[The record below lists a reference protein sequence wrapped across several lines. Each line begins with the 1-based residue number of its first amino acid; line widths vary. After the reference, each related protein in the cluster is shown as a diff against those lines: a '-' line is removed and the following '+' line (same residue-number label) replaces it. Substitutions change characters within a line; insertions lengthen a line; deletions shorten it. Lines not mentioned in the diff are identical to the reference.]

1 MTNSTYNQL
10 TITTTGQAIRA
21 ALHASGKTDVRYYLN
36 GICLSQEH
44 NAIVSTTG
52 NYLFKTDVEYL
63 TKTEDKENFI
73 LENFKVPATV
83 TKVVIRIQNG
93 QDIADVEMWDK
104 KGNNVSMLRVN
115 VINGTFPNWMRV
127 MPQRAQEQLPKE
139 VGFNATFLALAEKI
153 YGKNKPVKLSF
164 FDDMGKTTI
173 EPAKDNVLN
182 QVLVLMPLNLDRV

>member
-21 ALHASGKTDVRYYLN
+21 ALHASAKTDVRYYLN

-44 NAIVSTTG
+44 NAIVSSTG
-52 NYLFKTDVEYL
+52 KYLFKTDVEYL

-73 LENFKVPATV
+73 LENFKVPASV
-83 TKVVIRIQNG
+83 TKVVIRITNKAVV
-93 QDIADVEMWDK
+93 ADVEMWDK
-104 KGNNVSMLRVN
+104 KGNNVSMLRVPI
-115 VINGTFPNWMRV
+115 INGTFPNWQRV
-127 MPQRAQEQLPKE
+127 MTQRSQQQPPKE
-139 VGFNATFLALAEKI
+139 IGFNATFLALAEKI
-153 YGKNKPVKLSF
+153 YGKNKPVKLAF

-182 QVLVLMPLNLDRV
+182 QVLVLMPLNLDRI